1 MNAEI
6 IIKFLVAA
14 LSKVDKD
21 YYGGRIEGWMF
32 DNHGIDRNHP
42 KRKSLE
48 KYLDRYGERV
58 FCYELYHQV
67 RVLIDNYYAKQQGQL
82 AGPKVTFQ
90 GELRKNQIESVIQ
103 YFANKNISPLK
114 KEYIPDFLLH
124 SIGNFDGQ
132 ELIVEVKTN
141 PLLTKKDIKSDLA
154 KIQEFISKYGYRKG
168 VFISINSSSEV
179 INTCLRSITTSRF
192 YRDELTN
199 KADITFIH
207 KQGINTPLS
216 QWTLDMLPAE

>member
-6 IIKFLVAA
+6 IIRFLVAA

-48 KYLDRYGERV
+48 KYLDRYGERI

-67 RVLIDNYYAKQQGQL
+67 RVLIDNYYAEQQGQL

-124 SIGNFDGQ
+124 SIGNFDRQ

-141 PLLTKKDIKSDLA
+141 PLLTTKDIKSDLA

-168 VFISINSSSEV
+168 AFISINSSSEV
-179 INTCLRSITTSRF
+179 INTCLRSITKSRF

-207 KQGINTPLS
+207 KQGIDTPLS

>member
-6 IIKFLVAA
+6 IIEFLVAA

-179 INTCLRSITTSRF
+179 INTYLRSITTSRF

-207 KQGINTPLS
+207 KQGIDTPLS
-216 QWTLDMLPAE
+216 HWTLDMLPAE

>member
-6 IIKFLVAA
+6 VIRFLVTA
-14 LSKVDKD
+14 LSKVGKE
-21 YYGGRIEGWMF
+21 YYGGRIEEWMF

-67 RVLIDNYYAKQQGQL
+67 RVLIDNYYAEHQGQL
-82 AGPKVTFQ
+82 VGPKVTFQ

-103 YFANKNISPLK
+103 YFANENISSLN

-141 PLLTKKDIKSDLA
+141 PILTVNDIKGVLA
-154 KIQEFISKYGYRKG
+154 KIQEFIIRYGYRKG
-168 VFISINSSSEV
+168 VFMSINSSSEV
-179 INTCLRSITTSRF
+179 ITSCIMSITRSKF
-192 YRDELTN
+192 YRDDLIN

-207 KQGINTPLS
+207 KQGIDTPLS